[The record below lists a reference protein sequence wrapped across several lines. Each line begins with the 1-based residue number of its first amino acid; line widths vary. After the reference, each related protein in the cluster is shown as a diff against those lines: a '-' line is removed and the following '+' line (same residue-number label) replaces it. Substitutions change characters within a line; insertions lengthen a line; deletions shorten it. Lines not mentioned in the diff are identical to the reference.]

1 LAILKPLDYPRRMS
15 SKRVAVMLANVW
27 FLPILISFL
36 PIFLGWYTTEK
47 NLQFRAEN
55 PDKCIFVVNK
65 VYALVSSSASFWIP
79 GLIMIC
85 LYGRIFVE
93 ADRQERLLYRN
104 SMFLSAMAHFDTFA
118 RGNLLLLNQ
127 KFEYFSL

>member
-1 LAILKPLDYPRRMS
+1 
-15 SKRVAVMLANVW
+15 MLANVW
-27 FLPILISFL
+27 CLPILISFL

-65 VYALVSSSASFWIP
+65 VYALVSSSGSFWIP

-118 RGNLLLLNQ
+118 RGNLPTKW
-127 KFEYFSL
+127 KFVFFVLPSFISLFACNGFQLFKT